1 MINEKMIKRYH
12 CILVKQIFCCTLIL
26 QLFISESLAKDYII
40 IHSTTSLENSGLLNV
55 IEQVFENKFEIDV
68 RFISV
73 GTGQAI
79 RNAKNGDGDLLMVH
93 SKQDEIKF
101 VEEGYGVERFEIMY
115 NDFIIVGP
123 THDPA
128 GLRDAHDIIDA
139 MQKLKLS
146 KATFLSRDD
155 NSGTHKK
162 ELFLWKLAK
171 IKIKDH
177 EKWYSKNGLGMG
189 VTLNIAS
196 EMDAYTLSDR
206 GTWLSFN
213 NKNFLDILFEKD
225 ESLKNYYGII
235 AVNPKK
241 FPFVKYEDSMIF
253 INWLL
258 SEDGQST
265 INGFKLNDQQL
276 FFTY

>member
-1 MINEKMIKRYH
+1 M
-12 CILVKQIFCCTLIL
+12 LVKKIVCFTLIL
-26 QLFISESLAKDYII
+26 QLFISETLARDYII
-40 IHSTTSLENSGLLNV
+40 IQSTTSLENSGLLDV

-101 VEEGYGVERFEIMY
+101 VEEGYGVERFEVMY

-146 KATFLSRDD
+146 KAKFLSRDD

-162 ELFLWKLAK
+162 EMSLWQLAK

-177 EKWYSKNGLGMG
+177 EKWYLQNGLGMG
-189 VTLNIAS
+189 VTLNMAS

-213 NKNFLDILFEKD
+213 NKKFLDILFEKD

-276 FFTY
+276 FYTY

>member
-1 MINEKMIKRYH
+1 MINKKMIKRYH
-12 CILVKQIFCCTLIL
+12 CMLIIKIFCCTLIL
-26 QLFISESLAKDYII
+26 QLFITESLARNYII
-40 IHSTTSLENSGLLNV
+40 IHSTTSLENSGLLKV
-55 IEQVFENKFEIDV
+55 IELVFENKFKIDV
-68 RFISV
+68 RFISA

-79 RNAKNGDGDLLMVH
+79 RNSMNGDGDLLIVH
-93 SKQDEIKF
+93 SKKDEIKF

-123 THDPA
+123 TQDPA
-128 GLRDAHDIIDA
+128 GLRDADNIIDA
-139 MQKLKLS
+139 MQKIKLS
-146 KATFLSRDD
+146 KAKFLSRDD

-162 ELFLWKLAK
+162 ELSLWKLAK
-171 IKIKDH
+171 IKIKNH
-177 EKWYSKNGLGMG
+177 EKWYLKNGLGMG
-189 VTLNIAS
+189 ITLNMAS

-213 NKNFLDILFEKD
+213 NKKFLDVLFEKD

-276 FFTY
+276 FYTY